1 MKLVPKA
8 ERDRGV
14 KSRPQAFRMA
24 EEVLD
29 STFVVEGQAEHE
41 RIAVSVCDGV
51 TAKATLIGDWAAVE
65 FVRHRPPVQYAP
77 LRPNESRISCEGAAR
92 QPPRRPR
99 LEPTAWRLPK
109 QSAPSPA
116 ACAG

>member
-77 LRPNESRISCEGAAR
+77 LRPNDWRISCG
-92 QPPRRPR
+92 QRPR
-99 LEPTAWRLPK
+99 LERSVLN
-109 QSAPSPA
+109 SPGA
-116 ACAG
+116 AGGRQLHALVRWPQA